1 MRQRYKISIP
11 PVTLPFCC
19 LSLHTF
25 TFIPIPLQIPYHFS
39 CTLFLTTSSTY
50 IPTPPSTPLPVSSIM
65 APMAVETNV
74 NGADSHLNAKAATFT
89 PPSQT
94 SAYHASSS
102 KEAMSTEASYAAH
115 NYHPLPIVFA
125 KAQGC
130 SVWDPE
136 GKHYLDFLSAYS
148 AVNQGHCH
156 PKLIQALVDQ
166 ASRLTLS
173 SRAFYNDVFPKFAE
187 KITSMTGFDMVL
199 PMNTGAEA
207 VETAVKIA
215 RKWGYKSKGIP
226 KDKALVFSVQ
236 ENFHGRTFAAIT
248 MSTDPES
255 RENYGPYLPGIG
267 SYCPST
273 GKPIPYND
281 VAALEAAFEAHGKEV
296 AGFLVEP
303 IQGEAGIVVPDDDY
317 LRRVRELCDKHNVL
331 MMVDEIQTGI
341 ARTGKLLCHEWAGIK
356 PDIVLLGKA
365 ISGGMYPV
373 SCVLGRKDV
382 MLTVE
387 PGTHGSTYGG
397 NPLGSAVAI
406 KALEIVEEEQLTQR
420 AERLGEVFRQGLR
433 DIQKQDPMITTI
445 RGKGL
450 LNAIVIDESKTG
462 GHSAWDLCMLM
473 KEKGLLVGRALK
485 IAHVKSVTTEIA
497 TAPTASDEP
506 AHPSTGCGAT
516 SHVGAGAE
524 VAAVTMSNTFDRPN
538 ANTSFLSTQAKPTHQ
553 NIIRLAPP
561 LVITEDEIKTALKI
575 ILEAVKE
582 LPTLKGKKEDEVLP
596 AGEKHLEPGLEN

>member
-1 MRQRYKISIP
+1 
-11 PVTLPFCC
+11 
-19 LSLHTF
+19 
-25 TFIPIPLQIPYHFS
+25 
-39 CTLFLTTSSTY
+39 
-50 IPTPPSTPLPVSSIM
+50 M
-65 APMAVETNV
+65 APMAVETH
-74 NGADSHLNAKAATFT
+74 GSAADSGLNAKASNFT
-89 PPSQT
+89 PPSQA
-94 SAYHASSS
+94 SSYHASSS
-102 KEAMSTEASYAAH
+102 KEAMVSEASYAAH

-226 KDKALVFSVQ
+226 KDKALVFCVQ

-255 RENYGPYLPGIG
+255 RENYGPYLPGVG
-267 SYCPST
+267 AYCPKT

-281 VAALEAAFEAHGKEV
+281 VAALEEAFEAHGKEV

-303 IQGEAGIVVPDDDY
+303 IQGEAGIVVPDEDY
-317 LRRVRELCDKHNVL
+317 LRRVRQLCDKHNVL

-341 ARTGKLLCHEWAGIK
+341 ARTGKLLCHEWSGVK

-406 KALEIVEEEQLTQR
+406 KALEIVEEEDLVQR
-420 AERLGEVFRQGLR
+420 AQDLGEVFRQGLR
-433 DIQKQDPMITTI
+433 DIQKQDAMITTI

-450 LNAIVIDESKTG
+450 LNAIIIDESKTG

-485 IAHVKSVTTEIA
+485 IAHVKSSTVTA
-497 TAPTASDEP
+497 TAPTEP
-506 AHPSTGCGAT
+506 KEHTDPAAGPGAIG
-516 SHVGAGAE
+516 HGRADAGAE
-524 VAAVTMSNTFDRPN
+524 TTTSNTFNRRN
-538 ANTSFLSTQAKPTHQ
+538 ANIFSLPSQAKPTHQ

-561 LVITEDEIKTALKI
+561 LVISEDQIKTALKI
-575 ILEAVKE
+575 IADAIKE
-582 LPTLKGKKEDEVLP
+582 LPTLKGAKEDHVIP
-596 AGEKHLEPGLEN
+596 AGEKHLEPVLEN